1 LKNTEIIFKIIMTGK
16 YCLRGVGGYP
26 EHGKVLFGALKSFFR
41 MQNLTKAST
50 SLDSAHQQQLIATSF
65 GANGPP
71 GKEQSPFY

>member
-1 LKNTEIIFKIIMTGK
+1 MTGK

-50 SLDSAHQQQLIATSF
+50 SLDSAHQEQLIATTF

>member
-1 LKNTEIIFKIIMTGK
+1 MTGK

-50 SLDSAHQQQLIATSF
+50 SLDSAHQEQLIATPRTF

-71 GKEQSPFY
+71 GRGAISFLLNSTEF